1 MKKVINQELMRNTN
15 KTQILKCIKEKQPVS
30 KREIAEDLGLS
41 TTTISTFIKELEYEG
56 VIQPGGTAQ
65 STGGRRSVLYQLN
78 PEYAYTLGIDLK
90 VDRIIGVLQNFKGEI
105 IGAKETLFTDR
116 DEWKVI
122 PLLKSFIQEISAEN
136 RISFTQLGGIGI
148 GVPGVLDRES
158 RIIDFAPN
166 LGWRHV
172 DLPAML
178 AIDKPVYLENE
189 ANAGALGEM
198 GFGVAKHVSHLVYI
212 SVGMGIGCGLL
223 IDNRLFSGYCQQAGE
238 FGHMVVEPLG
248 LPCRCGNRGCWEVY
262 ASNAAA
268 IRMYA
273 EKKQEMIDF
282 QEFLRRSQQGEAAAR
297 QVLATVVQYLG
308 IGIANII
315 NGLNPEMIVI
325 GGELIGAREIIY
337 NSLVKTIKERT
348 LEKSF
353 AGVRLEFSHL
363 GNMAVALGMG
373 SIVLE
378 QMLSTVN

>member
-41 TTTISTFIKELEYEG
+41 TTTISTFIKELEYER

-105 IGAKETLFTDR
+105 IGAKETIFVDQ

-122 PLLKSFIQEISAEN
+122 PLLKSFIQEILAEN
-136 RISFTQLGGIGI
+136 RISFAQLGGIGI

-158 RIIDFAPN
+158 RIIEFAPN

-198 GFGVAKHVSHLVYI
+198 VFGAAKHVSHLVYI

-223 IDNRLFSGYCQQAGE
+223 IDNRLFSGYSQQAGE
-238 FGHMVVEPLG
+238 FGHMVVEPMG

-268 IRMYA
+268 LRMYT
-273 EKKQEMIDF
+273 EKKQEKVSF
-282 QEFLRRSQQGEAAAR
+282 QEFLHRCQLRESEAQ
-297 QVLATVVQYLG
+297 QVLATVVQSLG

-315 NGLNPEMIVI
+315 NGLNPEMIVV
-325 GGELIGAREIIY
+325 GGELTEVRELIY
-337 NSLVKTIKERT
+337 NPLVKTVKERA
-348 LEKSF
+348 LEKTF

-363 GNMAVALGMG
+363 GNKAVALGMG

-378 QMLSTVN
+378 QM